1 MRIEHFKQFDVAR
14 YDRDKVA
21 FVFTLEL
28 RGRKPAHGFEH
39 LVADKSQKLECYI
52 MVARLL
58 AVMQKSPQ
66 NGKDYNADAAGFIAV
81 PPLIFAAVSR
91 VSEPATVI

>member
-21 FVFTLEL
+21 FVFTIEL

-58 AVMQKSPQ
+58 AVVQKSPE
-66 NGKDYNADAAGFIAV
+66 NGKIMMQIQPVFIAI
-81 PPLIFAAVSR
+81 PPLILR
-91 VSEPATVI
+91 R

>member
-1 MRIEHFKQFDVAR
+1 MQVGDIVVRIEHFKQFDVAR

-28 RGRKPAHGFEH
+28 RGEGKPAHGFEH

-52 MVARLL
+52 MVARLF
-58 AVMQKSPQ
+58 AVVQKSPEKRQ
-66 NGKDYNADAAGFIAV
+66 K
-81 PPLIFAAVSR
+81 L
-91 VSEPATVI
+91 